1 MHHPLLKDLVKKKGE
16 KENVMIRKSKNELC
30 GETSRFFRWRERE
43 RKSLGK
49 TKSNVFFIPILV
61 FIKFVD
67 LQMAI

>member
-49 TKSNVFFIPILV
+49 TKSNVHSNIS